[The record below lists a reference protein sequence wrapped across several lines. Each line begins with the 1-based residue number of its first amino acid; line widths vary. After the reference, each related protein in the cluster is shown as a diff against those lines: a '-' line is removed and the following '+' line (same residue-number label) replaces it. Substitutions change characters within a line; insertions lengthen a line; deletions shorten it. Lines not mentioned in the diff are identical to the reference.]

1 MHEYSLVEALVR
13 RVEAEAASRKATAVH
28 RLKVSLGELSGVD
41 PELFRTAYETF
52 RAGTLCAETPLELVT
67 VPATWACPRCGA
79 EIARGAAL
87 RCAPCGLPARLSE
100 KADALLLESLELE
113 VP

>member
-13 RVEAEAASRKATAVH
+13 RVEAEAARRRATAVH
-28 RLKVSLGELSGVD
+28 GVRVSLGELSGVD

-52 RAGTLCAETPLELVT
+52 RAGTGCAAAALELVR
-67 VPATWACPRCGA
+67 VPACWACPRCGA
-79 EIARGAAL
+79 PVPPGAPL
-87 RCAPCGLPARLSE
+87 RCDGCGVPARLAE
-100 KADALLLESLELE
+100 GADALLLESIDLE